1 MSNIH
6 CVFPRV
12 LTAGIHYTKSPVSC
26 LSVLPHQFLEHRRVS
41 TDHLVNILAVLE
53 DDKGGHGADA
63 ERSRQIRQLINV
75 KLDKLDAL
83 KVRLIREPAGAL
95 GMISNALRLDTYLER
110 MGEMA
115 LQGPHQVAKQSTRT
129 ALSVVETSSLNS
141 AVLKSSTLVEKYRVL
156 TPVLTHVLISRT
168 ASLAAE
174 LWKGLEAKATALG
187 LAA

>member
-115 LQGPHQVAKQSTRT
+115 LQGPHQVAW
-129 ALSVVETSSLNS
+129 AW
-141 AVLKSSTLVEKYRVL
+141 
-156 TPVLTHVLISRT
+156 I
-168 ASLAAE
+168 
-174 LWKGLEAKATALG
+174 AT
-187 LAA
+187 